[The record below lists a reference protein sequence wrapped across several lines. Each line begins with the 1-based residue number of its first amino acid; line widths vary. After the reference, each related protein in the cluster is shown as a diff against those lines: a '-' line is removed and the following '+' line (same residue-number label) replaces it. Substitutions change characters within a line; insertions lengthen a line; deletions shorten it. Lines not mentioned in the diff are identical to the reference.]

1 MRKTEGPWSRGNHKR
16 RRRACEEC
24 GKVTDQEET
33 TKEGGEGLT
42 HSSTESSESVETVIQ
57 NFVFE
62 PLSLSVVSYFE
73 SKFSLNNS
81 YSFSCIYS
89 SNLSST
95 A

>member
-1 MRKTEGPWSRGNHKR
+1 MVRRKKTCEGD
-16 RRRACEEC
+16 
-24 GKVTDQEET
+24 GKATGREET
-33 TKEGGEGLT
+33 TKGGGEGLT
-42 HSSTESSESVETVIQ
+42 RREGLTGPSAESSESVETVIQ
-57 NFVFE
+57 NFFFE